1 MYLQDEAGDPGR
13 GVSRGMRLGRRHLG
27 QQPQYLPTARGFD
40 SFLGL
45 PFSVDDGLG
54 FAPPCPPDPPVSS
67 MIFFLQSFE
76 AAFFRRFKIS
86 VGIADEFLSR

>member
-1 MYLQDEAGDPGR
+1 
-13 GVSRGMRLGRRHLG
+13 MRLGRRHLG

-54 FAPPCPPDPPVSS
+54 FAPPCPPDPPVSP
-67 MIFFLQSFE
+67 MI
-76 AAFFRRFKIS
+76 
-86 VGIADEFLSR
+86 